1 MQGQSRD
8 ERLPSNVHV
17 KSAMQISRENF
28 RSVVPSHRDEFLF
41 FINNLPSL
49 SSLSSLPDQRA
60 CELPSGVSGMFIST
74 FVSLSFHKN
83 RIHLQET
90 RMNCRDFQ
98 WIRSVRNSWC
108 SVEWFGFSFLILSGS
123 TFVRYLFSSFSFV
136 SLFYIYISYPAFCIL
151 QSHFIKWLVLYW
163 LIESS
168 HSSSPQSKHPL
179 RPARSKLES
188 TRLLTC

>member
-90 RMNCRDFQ
+90 RMNYRDLQ
-98 WIRSVRNSWC
+98 WIRSVRNSRC

-123 TFVRYLFSSFSFV
+123 PLVRYLFSSSFSFV
-136 SLFYIYISYPAFCIL
+136 PLYYIYISYIL
-151 QSHFIKWLVLYW
+151 LSCFLYSVKPLYKVTRVVLVNRIEPFIFTP
-163 LIESS
+163 IET
-168 HSSSPQSKHPL
+168 SPPSCSIEAK
-179 RPARSKLES
+179 KY
-188 TRLLTC
+188 